1 MRLDAAGSPFRS
13 GALGSVSAEWG
24 LVCTGLR
31 LVCLDL
37 AFVSAQTESKPT
49 QLGLVCMETDTK
61 RAQTRLVCVETSLV
75 CVQTKPVSAQT

>member
-1 MRLDAAGSPFRS
+1 MGLDAAGSPFRS
-13 GALGSVSAEWG
+13 AKFDSVSAELG

-31 LVCLDL
+31 PVCLDL
-37 AFVSAQTESKPT
+37 AFVSAQTEAKPT

-61 RAQTRLVCVETSLV
+61 RAQTRLVCMETRLV